1 MNNALFSINPK
12 PVMDKEAIN
21 KATGK
26 YLQEVR
32 KTLKI
37 SQEDLANKIGLTRT
51 SIVNIEKGR
60 QSLTV
65 ENLYKISEVFGISP
79 VNLIIKG
86 EGESVDIVLL
96 AKIKSIEK
104 ERDDW
109 KNKYLSLQKSLSE
122 VLGHV
127 NQTVIFK

>member
-1 MNNALFSINPK
+1 MSKALFSINPK
-12 PVMDKEAIN
+12 PVMNKEAIN

-26 YLQEVR
+26 YLQEIR

-37 SQEDLANKIGLTRT
+37 SQEDLADKIGLTRT